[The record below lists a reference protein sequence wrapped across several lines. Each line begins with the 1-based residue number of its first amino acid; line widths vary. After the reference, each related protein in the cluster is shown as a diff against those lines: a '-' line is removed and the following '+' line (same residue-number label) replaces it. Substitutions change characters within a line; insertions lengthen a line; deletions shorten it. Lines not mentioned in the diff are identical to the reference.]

1 MCRKFSTTINT
12 INLTN
17 SFICRH
23 IPKSISNIC
32 YIVYIINFIFL
43 KKIVKTTYT
52 YTIYLFMPYSA
63 EFILIIGSFLLL
75 VATLSS
81 KISTK
86 LGIPILLLF
95 LAVGM
100 LAGPDG
106 IGKIQFESASTAKII
121 GCITLTLILFSGG
134 LETKFSHVKPIL
146 WNGVLLSTSGILITA
161 FSLGYFIYLCTDFTL
176 LEGLLVGSI
185 VSSTDAAAVFSIL
198 RSRNIHLKNNLCP
211 TLELESGSNDAMAY
225 FLTVF
230 LSSLIA
236 GTTTF
241 NFWGSVIYFLKD
253 MSIGMLVG
261 IFIGKIMA
269 FLINK
274 IKLDYDML
282 YPTLTLSIIIL
293 TYSATNFIHGNGFL
307 AVYIAGIILGNKN
320 FIHKKSLIKFY
331 EGISWLMQIVMFV
344 VLGLLVYPKKLVTI
358 TGIGLLASAF
368 LMFIA
373 RPASVFLSLAFN
385 KIDVKQKI
393 FLSWV
398 GLRGAV
404 PIVFAIYPLTIGL
417 EKSDTIFHIVFF
429 IVLTSVLLQGTT
441 LYPLAKFLKLEE
453 KQNQKKKKSLIFA
466 EDEIKNELIEIKVPK
481 NASAQ
486 GKQIVDLTFPSKS
499 LVVLINRNNQYIT
512 PRGDTYIMPNDVL
525 TIMMDDKKDIEIIK
539 KKLAEI

>member
-1 MCRKFSTTINT
+1 MKRCFKGCADHQVFNIQ
-12 INLTN
+12 I
-17 SFICRH
+17 
-23 IPKSISNIC
+23 KISL
-32 YIVYIINFIFL
+32 IVFYVFE
-43 KKIVKTTYT
+43 KKIIILFLLK
-52 YTIYLFMPYSA
+52 YLLYSLDYFFEFQNFFMPYTT
-63 EFILIIGSFLLL
+63 ELILIIGSFLLL

-106 IGKIQFESASTAKII
+106 IGKIHFEHAYTAKMI

-134 LETKFSHVKPIL
+134 LETKFSHIKPIL
-146 WNGVLLSTSGILITA
+146 WNGVLLSTFGILITA
-161 FSLGYFIYLCTDFTL
+161 FSVGYFIYLCTDFTL

-198 RSRNIHLKNNLCP
+198 RSKNIHLKNNLCP

-230 LSSLIA
+230 FTGLIA
-236 GTTTF
+236 QTTTF
-241 NFWGSVIYFLKD
+241 HFWDSLLYFLKE
-253 MSIGMLVG
+253 MSIGMLSGLLVG
-261 IFIGKIMA
+261 KGML

-274 IKLDYDML
+274 VKLDYDML
-282 YPTLTLSIIIL
+282 YPTLTLSVIIL
-293 TYSATNFIHGNGFL
+293 AYSATNFIHGNGFL

-331 EGISWLMQIVMFV
+331 EGISWLMQILMFV
-344 VLGLLVYPKKLVTI
+344 VLGLLVYPKKLFAVS
-358 TGIGLLASAF
+358 GIGLLLSAF

-373 RPASVFLSLAFN
+373 RPASVFLSLAFK
-385 KIDVKQKI
+385 KIDYKQKT

-404 PIVFAIYPLTIGL
+404 PIVFAIYPLTVGL
-417 EKSDTIFHIVFF
+417 EKADTMFHIVFF

-441 LYPLAKFLKLEE
+441 LYPLAKWLNLEE
-453 KQNQKKKKSLIFA
+453 KNNTQKKKQALVFS
-466 EDEIKNELIEIKVPK
+466 EEVKNELIEMQVPE
-481 NASAQ
+481 SFPIE
-486 GKQIVDLTFPSKS
+486 GKQIVQLGFPGKS
-499 LVVLINRNNQYIT
+499 LIVLINRKQQYIT
-512 PRGDTYIMPNDVL
+512 PRGDTYIMPHDVL
-525 TIMMDDKKDIEIIK
+525 TIMTDDKNDMDIIK
-539 KKLAEI
+539 KKLQAI